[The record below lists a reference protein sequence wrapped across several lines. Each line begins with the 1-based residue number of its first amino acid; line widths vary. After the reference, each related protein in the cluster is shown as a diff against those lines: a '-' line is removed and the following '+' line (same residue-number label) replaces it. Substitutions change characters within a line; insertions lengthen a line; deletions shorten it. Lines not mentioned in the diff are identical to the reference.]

1 MDENGTIMNP
11 SQISWTENE
20 QNRVAIWQSE
30 ANAAPPKR
38 VVLADDTLA
47 ADAAYRL
54 VCEGVG
60 LLWRG
65 DFQNARQLLQAL
77 ARRVDKARQKKVKVV
92 VSPTEAFHQ
101 HRAAQ
106 IQRARILGLV
116 LIEVD
121 ESHRVNLRRAPDVA
135 LALTE
140 ALGASQGAMV
150 LSLRELQGLIG
161 AHEWRK
167 KGVFIEVLNDTIH
180 PYYGVFSPVRG
191 EYVELVARVP
201 LPLSVTLAFDIGA
214 GSGVLSAVLAK
225 RGVERIVATDMDERA
240 LSCAAENLARMGLSK
255 NITLQTADLFPP
267 NESKA
272 QLIVCNPPWLPAKA
286 NAPIEHAV
294 YDPDS
299 RMLKGFLS
307 GLSVH
312 LAEAGEG
319 WLIMSDLAE
328 HLGLRSH
335 TELLSWIDAAGLV
348 VLGKIDVK
356 PKHGKV
362 FDKADPLHSA
372 RAKEVTS
379 LWRLGVG

>member
-1 MDENGTIMNP
+1 MNAP
-11 SQISWTENE
+11 LIHWVENE
-20 QNRVAIWQSE
+20 EARTAIWQSE
-30 ANAAPPKR
+30 AKAAPPKR
-38 VVLADDTLA
+38 VVLADDTMA

-65 DFQNARQLLQAL
+65 DFNNAKQLLQAL
-77 ARRVDKARQKKVKVV
+77 ARRVDKARQKKTKVID
-92 VSPTEAFHQ
+92 SPTQAFHQ

-121 ESHRVNLRRAPDVA
+121 VSHRVNLRRAPDVA
-135 LALTE
+135 SALAE
-140 ALGASQGAMV
+140 AIGLPQGTMV

-167 KGVFIEVLNDTIH
+167 KGVFVEALNDTIH

-191 EYVELVARVP
+191 EYLELVAQAP
-201 LPLSVTLAFDIGA
+201 LPLNARLAFDIGV
-214 GSGVLSAVLAK
+214 GSGVLSAILAK
-225 RGVERIVATDMDERA
+225 RGVARIVATDMDERA
-240 LSCAAENLARMGLSK
+240 LRCASENLNRLGALGVVS
-255 NITLQTADLFPP
+255 LQTADLFPAD
-267 NESKA
+267 ESKA

-286 NAPIEHAV
+286 NAPIERAV

-299 RMLKGFLS
+299 RMLKGFLN
-307 GLSVH
+307 GLAAH
-312 LAEAGEG
+312 LDVNGEG
-319 WLIMSDLAE
+319 WLILSDLAE
-328 HLGLRSH
+328 HLGLRSRQ
-335 TELLSWIDAAGLV
+335 ELLSWIEAAGLV
-348 VLGKIDVK
+348 VLGKLDVK

-362 FDKADPLHSA
+362 FDTSDPLHSA
-372 RAKEVTS
+372 RGKEVTS

>member
-1 MDENGTIMNP
+1 M
-11 SQISWTENE
+11 
-20 QNRVAIWQSE
+20 AIWQSE

-47 ADAAYRL
+47 ADVAYRL

-65 DFQNARQLLQAL
+65 DFQNAKQLLQAL
-77 ARRVDKARQKKVKVV
+77 ARRVDKARQKKAKIAD
-92 VSPTEAFHQ
+92 SPTEAFHRN
-101 HRAAQ
+101 RAAQ

-121 ESHRVNLRRAPDVA
+121 ESYRVNLRRAPDVV
-135 LALTE
+135 LALNE
-140 ALGASQGAMV
+140 SFGAFCGVMV

-167 KGVFIEVLNDTIH
+167 KGVFVEALNDTIH

-191 EYVELVARVP
+191 EYVELVART
-201 LPLSVTLAFDIGA
+201 PLSSSVSLAFDIGA

-240 LSCAAENLARMGLSK
+240 LRCASENLTRMGFSAK
-255 NITLQTADLFPP
+255 IVLQAADLFPT

-299 RMLKGFLS
+299 RMLKGFLN
-307 GLSVH
+307 GLAAH
-312 LAEAGEG
+312 LDVGGEG
-319 WLIMSDLAE
+319 WLILSDLAE
-328 HLGLRSH
+328 HLGLRLRQ
-335 TELLSWIDAAGLV
+335 ELLAWIEAAGLI
-348 VLGKIDVK
+348 VLGKLDVK

-362 FDKADPLHSA
+362 FDKSDPLHSA
-372 RAKEVTS
+372 RGKEVTS

>member
-1 MDENGTIMNP
+1 MTIPN
-11 SQISWTENE
+11 SAFIHWTENDKP
-20 QNRVAIWQSE
+20 QVAIWQSE
-30 ANAAPPKR
+30 ANATPPKR

-65 DFQNARQLLQAL
+65 DFQNAKQLLQAL
-77 ARRVDKARQKKVKVV
+77 ARRVDKARQKKIKVAD
-92 VSPTEAFHQ
+92 SPTEAFHQ

-106 IQRARILGLV
+106 IQRARILGLL

-121 ESHRVNLRRAPDVA
+121 ESYRVNLRRAPDVV
-135 LALTE
+135 LVLNE
-140 ALGASQGAMV
+140 SFGASCGAMV

-167 KGVFIEVLNDTIH
+167 KGVFVEVLNDTIH

-191 EYVELVARVP
+191 EYVELVARAP
-201 LPLSVTLAFDIGA
+201 LPSSVSLAFDIGA

-225 RGVERIVATDMDERA
+225 RGFGRIVATDMDERA
-240 LSCAAENLARMGLSK
+240 LRCASENLTRMGFSAK
-255 NITLQTADLFPP
+255 IGLQAADLFPA

-299 RMLKGFLS
+299 RMLKGFVN
-307 GLSVH
+307 GLAAH
-312 LAEAGEG
+312 LDVGGEG
-319 WLIMSDLAE
+319 WLILSDLAE
-328 HLGLRSH
+328 HLGLRSRQ
-335 TELLSWIDAAGLV
+335 ELLAWIEAAGLI
-348 VLGKIDVK
+348 VLGKLDVK

-362 FDKADPLHSA
+362 FDKNDPLHTA
-372 RAKEVTS
+372 RSKETTS
-379 LWRLGVG
+379 LWRLGIG